1 MKAGTLALAL
11 LSLLLVGCE
20 QKPGPAGPQGEAGAQ
35 GPPVLGGPPGLK
47 GDAGL
52 QGAAGPPGPVG
63 AVGPA
68 GPKGDEGPPGPAGP
82 PGLKGDA
89 GLQGAAGPPGP
100 VGAAGPAG
108 PKGDEGPPGPAGPS
122 GPAGAVGP
130 AGPKGDGG
138 PPGPP
143 GPKGDQGG
151 AALALRVVVG
161 GKTVACGDDETLV
174 SVVCSSG
181 APDGAVCPTATQTT
195 GLCMGKWQNG
205 PHDQGRADRQVG
217 RGPAGPASLSKLQQE
232 SSVNR
237 KPRPRVARTGF
248 HHRSGHASWIQ
259 RRFLCSCHP
268 PSSSAWVRTW

>member
-1 MKAGTLALAL
+1 MTGGAYRIHCARSRKVVDRLRDTLDHAGLRGGQMKAGTLALAL
-11 LSLLLVGCE
+11 LSLVLVGCE

-35 GPPVLGGPPGLK
+35 GPPGPAGPSGLK

-68 GPKGDEGPPGPAGP
+68 GPKGDEGPPGP
-82 PGLKGDA
+82 
-89 GLQGAAGPPGP
+89 
-100 VGAAGPAG
+100 
-108 PKGDEGPPGPAGPS
+108 
-122 GPAGAVGP
+122 
-130 AGPKGDGG
+130 
-138 PPGPP
+138 P

-151 AALALRVVVG
+151 GALALRVVVG
-161 GKTVACGDDETLV
+161 RKTVACRDDETLV

-217 RGPAGPASLSKLQQE
+217 RGPVGPASLSKLQQE
-232 SSVNR
+232 SSVSP
-237 KPRPRVARTGF
+237 KPRPRAARTWF
-248 HHRSGHASWIQ
+248 HHRSGHASWVR
-259 RRFLCSCHP
+259 RRFFCSCHSS
-268 PSSSAWVRTW
+268 SSSAWVRTW